1 MAKTPYTQRTPFT
14 NPTNI
19 TVGQTKIVKGQVYT
33 VTAITRTTNKQ
44 YKVYGLPSNQPMKT
58 NEFKVYQQQRESGR
72 LNVYLPGKHI
82 LDVTV

>member
-14 NPTNI
+14 NPTSI
-19 TVGQTKIVKGQVYT
+19 TVGQTKIVKGQPYII
-33 VTAITRTTNKQ
+33 TAITRTTDKQ